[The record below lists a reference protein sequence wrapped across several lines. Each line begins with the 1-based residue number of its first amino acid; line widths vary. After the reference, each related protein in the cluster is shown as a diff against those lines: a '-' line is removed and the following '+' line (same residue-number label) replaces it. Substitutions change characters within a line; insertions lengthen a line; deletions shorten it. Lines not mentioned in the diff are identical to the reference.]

1 MYKHMYKFI
10 IRCCEIYLGF
20 CVPKTDVGFKQQL
33 PQRVS
38 QGTMAKFYRCDEQC
52 HNSLCQIFSGF
63 HISEVIKI
71 GSFLTE
77 LLKLKMP
84 SLFRNT
90 VFKDRTGIDL
100 LKEGIISEWTL
111 GTISKGTSS
120 GLL

>member
-1 MYKHMYKFI
+1 MLVTSNNYPSEFLKVQWLNF
-10 IRCCEIYLGF
+10 
-20 CVPKTDVGFKQQL
+20 TDVMNN
-33 PQRVS
+33 V
-38 QGTMAKFYRCDEQC
+38 TIA
-52 HNSLCQIFSGF
+52 CQIFSGF
-63 HISEVIKI
+63 HILEVIKI
-71 GSFLTE
+71 GPFLTE

-90 VFKDRTGIDL
+90 VFIDRTGIDL

>member
-63 HISEVIKI
+63 HIPEVIKI
-71 GSFLTE
+71 GPFLTVIKIE
-77 LLKLKMP
+77 NAIA
-84 SLFRNT
+84 F
-90 VFKDRTGIDL
+90 
-100 LKEGIISEWTL
+100 
-111 GTISKGTSS
+111 SKHGVYRQDWN
-120 GLL
+120 

>member
-10 IRCCEIYLGF
+10 ILCCEIYLGF
-20 CVPKTDVGFKQQL
+20 CVPKTDVGYKQQL

-38 QGTMAKFYRCDEQC
+38 QGTMAKFYTCDEQC

-63 HISEVIKI
+63 HIPEVIKI
-71 GSFLTE
+71 GPFLTE

-90 VFKDRTGIDL
+90 VFIDRTEIDL
-100 LKEGIISEWTL
+100 LKEGIISE
-111 GTISKGTSS
+111 
-120 GLL
+120 